1 MHSRFI
7 ASAILLLAL
16 CTSAPLSAQ
25 VAASPLSL
33 TEALAIADRDSS
45 LLAAQR
51 SSITAAEEN
60 TFSARELPDPT
71 LKFGVDSLPV
81 TSSPGVQAYSRS
93 QDSFTMLRVSV
104 GQQFI
109 RDEKRELKGRKAEH
123 RLAREQSTLAS
134 AQAGVRR
141 DVALPWMERYFA
153 ERMAAIVDE
162 QYAEAELQ
170 LQTLKA
176 GLRSNKSQPAELLML
191 QVYLQSLLDRRA
203 EFEKQSARARALLAR
218 WLPGDSTRPLAG
230 LPARLNLGQR
240 HEISDHAVR
249 HPHLQS
255 LENQIDIANSEA
267 ALATA
272 ARKPDWG
279 LEVVYGRRE
288 PQFSNLLSVFV
299 SIDLPI
305 FQTNR
310 QDRGIAA
317 KFAEVERAR
326 ALKEDAL
333 RQHVA
338 EANAAWSD
346 WEAATSRI
354 KRFDDTLLPLTR
366 ERTQLALA
374 AYRGGQGPL
383 TAVLEARRIEIDLR
397 LQQLQLAAE
406 QGRAYAQLLYFLPK
420 ENQQ

>member
-1 MHSRFI
+1 MRSCSI
-7 ASAILLLAL
+7 ASAILLFTLV
-16 CTSAPLSAQ
+16 APVPLPAQ
-25 VAASPLSL
+25 ITTGALSL

-51 SSITAAEEN
+51 SAISAAEE
-60 TFSARELPDPT
+60 TTYSARELPDPT

-93 QDSFTMLRVSV
+93 QDSFTMLRVSIA
-104 GQQFI
+104 QQFI
-109 RDEKRELKGRKAEH
+109 RDEKRELKGRRAEY
-123 RLAREQSTLAS
+123 RLEREQSTLAS
-134 AQAGVRR
+134 VQAGVRR
-141 DVALPWMERYFA
+141 DVAIPWMERYFA
-153 ERMAAIVDE
+153 ERMAAVVDE
-162 QYAEAELQ
+162 QYAEADLQ
-170 LQTLKA
+170 LQTMKA
-176 GLRSNKSQPAELLML
+176 GLRSNKTQPAELLML
-191 QVYLQSLLDRRA
+191 QVHLQSLLDRRA
-203 EFEKQSARARALLAR
+203 EFEKQSARAKALLAR
-218 WLPGDSTRPLAG
+218 WLPADSNRPLAG
-230 LPARLNLGQR
+230 LPERLDPGQR
-240 HEISDHAVR
+240 HDLSDHVIR

-255 LENQIDIANSEA
+255 LENQIDIASSDA

-272 ARKPDWG
+272 SRKPDWG

-310 QDRGIAA
+310 QDRSVAA

-338 EANAAWSD
+338 EANAIWAE

-366 ERTQLALA
+366 ERAQLALA

-383 TAVLEARRIEIDLR
+383 SAVLDARRVEIDLR
-397 LQQLQLAAE
+397 LQQLQLAAD
-406 QGRAYAQLLYFLPK
+406 QGRAYAQLLYFLPQ
-420 ENQQ
+420 ENRK